1 MDDRLIDDE
10 LAIVSERTAESEGP
24 VLDQRALSEPTHRLC
39 PRPPLAVPLGAPLAD
54 AVRLMREN
62 RVGCVLVVDG
72 AYLAGIVTE
81 RDLLMKLQGA
91 DLERRVDD
99 LMTPAPETLHPDDP
113 IAFALNLMSDGGF
126 RHVPLVDAQSRP
138 VGIVSVKDVVNYLAD
153 FFPKTVHTVPPNLS
167 RADMWRTRYGA

>member
-1 MDDRLIDDE
+1 MDERLIDDE
-10 LAIVSERTAESEGP
+10 LAIVSERTVDKEGP
-24 VLDQRALSEPTHRLC
+24 VLDQRALREPTHRLR
-39 PRPPLAVPLGAPLAD
+39 PRPPLAVPSGAPLAD
-54 AVRLMREN
+54 AIRLMRDN

-72 AYLAGIVTE
+72 VCLAGIVTE

-91 DLERRVDD
+91 DLERPVDD
-99 LMTPAPETLHPDDP
+99 LMTPNPETLHPDDP

-126 RHVPLVDAQSRP
+126 RHVPLVDGQNRP

-153 FFPKTVHTVPPNLS
+153 FFPKTVHTVPPDLS